1 MTPELLARR
10 PALLLAAAGL
20 PQIRYHA
27 LRHTAATLLL
37 LDGTTLFDVS
47 RVLGHSEISTTSD
60 IYGHLLPEMTAAEYA
75 AWRLLVDTP
84 GGTWGRQARRADER
98 RPACLN

>member
-1 MTPELLARR
+1 MTRDAERDDAPEDE
-10 PALLLAAAGL
+10 P
-20 PQIRYHA
+20 
-27 LRHTAATLLL
+27 
-37 LDGTTLFDVS
+37 DW
-47 RVLGHSEISTTSD
+47 
-60 IYGHLLPEMTAAEYA
+60 PEMTAAEYA